1 MKETKILEFKREISN
16 SFLKTVSAFSNY
28 SGGTIVFGINDDG
41 EIVGIENIKDSCLDI
56 ENKINDS
63 ISPNP
68 NYTVDV
74 NEKDRTITVKVEPG
88 ETKPYLYKGKAY
100 KRNDT
105 ATIEVGYLELSRL
118 ILAGRR
124 INFEEL
130 PSENQ
135 ELEFNVLKEKLS
147 EEIGIKDFSKDILK
161 TLNLYSDNSGFNN
174 AAAILADKNSFP
186 GIDIVVFG
194 ETINIIKK
202 RERIENKSILKAFS
216 KALKI
221 FRDTYQY
228 EEIEGFERKRKSL
241 IPEAAF
247 REAVANAIIHRT
259 WDSQPLISIAMYDDR
274 IEIVSPGGLPAELTE
289 DEYINGK
296 ISVLRN
302 PILSNVFYRLRIVEL
317 FGTGILR
324 IKQDYAK
331 SFYKPSFEFTEHTIT
346 ITLPVSEKDLNI
358 SQDEHTVYKNISPTT
373 PLQISDICSQVP
385 YCKSKVLSILN
396 TLVEKHLIQKTG
408 NGRGTKYRR

>member
-1 MKETKILEFKREISN
+1 MKETKTLEFKREITN
-16 SFLKTVSAFSNY
+16 SFLKTVSAFANY
-28 SGGTIVFGINDDG
+28 SGGKIIFGVNDDG
-41 EIVGIENIKDSCLDI
+41 KTVGIENIKDSCLEI
-56 ENKINDS
+56 ENKINDN
-63 ISPNP
+63 ITPNP
-68 NYTVDV
+68 DYTIEV
-74 NEKDRTITVKVEPG
+74 NEKDKTISVKVEPG
-88 ETKPYLYKGKAY
+88 ATKPYLYKGKAY

-118 ILAGRR
+118 VLAGRR

-135 ELEFNVLKEKLS
+135 DLEFNILKEKLF

-216 KALKI
+216 KSLKI
-221 FRDTYQY
+221 FRDIYQY
-228 EEIEGFERKRKSL
+228 EEIEGAERKRKSL
-241 IPEAAF
+241 IPESAF

-259 WDSQPLISIAMYDDR
+259 WDSQPLISISMFDDR

-289 DEYINGK
+289 EEYISGK

-302 PILSNVFYRLRIVEL
+302 PILSNVFYRLGIVEL

-324 IKQDYAK
+324 IKQDYVK
-331 SFYKPSFEFTEHTIT
+331 SFYKPAFEFTENTII

-358 SQDEHTVYKNISPTT
+358 SSDEQVVYKKISPTT

-396 TLVEKHLIQKTG
+396 NLVEKRLILKSG
-408 NGRGTKYRR
+408 NGRGTKYSR